1 MGIAPKTIPTSQLA
15 DSLVFFGTGPVACE
29 SLRLLSK
36 HFSIEAVVTKPKP
49 QGHKGSFPV
58 LELSSGLNIRTFTP
72 TNKKELSQ
80 LVKDKPFRS
89 RVGVVI
95 DYGIIIDQDVIDYFP
110 FGIINSHFSLLP
122 ELRGAD
128 PITFSILKDQKVTGV
143 SLMLIVKGLDEG
155 PILSQ
160 TQVIIDPEETA
171 ISLTKKL
178 ILASDKELQTVLPK
192 WLQKKIEARSQ
203 EDFTTPSNR
212 QPSYSRKLLKTD
224 GEIDWTKSAT
234 EIERE
239 VRAFCEWPKSF
250 TTLHTIPLII
260 TSARVAPQ
268 IDRTDALSPGSVKI
282 VSKKDRSKS
291 LYVACGEGC
300 LWIQRLKPSGKKE
313 MTAQE
318 FLAGYAARL
327 VG

>member
-1 MGIAPKTIPTSQLA
+1 MGIAPETIAPSQPGE
-15 DSLVFFGTGPVACE
+15 SLVFFGTGPVAYE

-36 HFSIEAVVTKPKP
+36 HFHIEAVVTKPKP
-49 QGHKGSFPV
+49 QGHKGNFPV
-58 LELSSGLNIRTFTP
+58 LELTSELNIRTFTP
-72 TNKKELSQ
+72 TNKSELSQ
-80 LVKDKPFRS
+80 LVKDKPFKS
-89 RVGVVI
+89 SIGVVI

-128 PITFSILKDQKVTGV
+128 PITFSILKGQKVTGV

-160 TQVIIDPEETA
+160 AQVIIEPEETA
-171 ISLTKKL
+171 TSLTKKL

-192 WLQKKIEARSQ
+192 WLKKKIDARPQ
-203 EDFTTPSNR
+203 EDFAVPSIR
-212 QPSYSRKLLKTD
+212 QRSYSRKLLKTD
-224 GEIDWTKSAT
+224 GKIDWTKPAI

-239 VRAFCEWPKSF
+239 IRAFREWPKSF

-268 IDRTDALSPGSVKI
+268 IDKIDVLSPGSVKI
-282 VSKKDRSKS
+282 VSKEDRSKS
-291 LYVACGEGC
+291 FYVACGEGG
-300 LWIQRLKPSGKKE
+300 LWIERLKPSGKKE

-318 FLAGYAARL
+318 FLAG
-327 VG
+327 